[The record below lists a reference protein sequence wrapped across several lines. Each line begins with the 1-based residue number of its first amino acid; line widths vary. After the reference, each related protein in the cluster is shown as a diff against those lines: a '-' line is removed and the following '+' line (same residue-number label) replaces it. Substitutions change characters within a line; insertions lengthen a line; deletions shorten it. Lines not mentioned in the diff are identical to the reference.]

1 LGTQDPAYRPSLAL
15 FFATLP
21 NTTYPTID
29 GAIRATT

>member
-1 LGTQDPAYRPSLAL
+1 MARDPAYRPSLAL

-21 NTTYPTID
+21 DAVYPTID